1 MTLNSMCEYVGM
13 DYSKFKGL
21 SIIDETARWAAT
33 GIGRT
38 FALGL
43 TFYGG
48 YQLASVAN
56 EGFSNLSQV
65 LGHRFIPQ
73 SLEGWAGRHIR
84 PLGNMAVDTFNAF
97 RPTTNVTRL
106 PNSLQPVS
114 RKLAIVV
121 EAVVILSAGRLLVNL
136 MHKRVRAQ
144 PQVVND
150 LIKWLTPFE
159 SQNKKVYRAE
169 TKTTV

>member
-1 MTLNSMCEYVGM
+1 MSLHTMFEYVGM
-13 DYSKFKGL
+13 DYNKFKGL
-21 SIIDETARWAAT
+21 GIIDETARWAAT
-33 GIGRT
+33 ASGRT

-56 EGFSNLSQV
+56 EGFSNLAQV

-84 PLGNMAVDTFNAF
+84 PLGSMAVDTFNAF

-121 EAVVILSAGRLLVNL
+121 EAIAILGAGKLLVNL
-136 MHKRVRAQ
+136 MHSRVRTQ
-144 PQVVND
+144 PQVVKD
-150 LIKWLTPFE
+150 LIESLTPFKSKNE
-159 SQNKKVYRAE
+159 DVYKAE
-169 TKTTV
+169 KTRTV